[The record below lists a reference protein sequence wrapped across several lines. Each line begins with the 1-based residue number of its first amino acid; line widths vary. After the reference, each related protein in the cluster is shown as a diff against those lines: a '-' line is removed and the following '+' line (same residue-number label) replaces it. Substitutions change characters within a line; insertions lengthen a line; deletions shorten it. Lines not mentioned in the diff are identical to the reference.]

1 MAPPPIKR
9 VRGYVA
15 LAPFL
20 LVIIA
25 SLSSSVGAQ
34 IPEAQ
39 KLEPVV
45 RESKYGLANI
55 SVDPFQAVSGVS

>member
-15 LAPFL
+15 LAPVL

-34 IPEAQ
+34 IPQAQ
-39 KLEPVV
+39 KLEPVA
-45 RESKYGLANI
+45 RESR
-55 SVDPFQAVSGVS
+55 